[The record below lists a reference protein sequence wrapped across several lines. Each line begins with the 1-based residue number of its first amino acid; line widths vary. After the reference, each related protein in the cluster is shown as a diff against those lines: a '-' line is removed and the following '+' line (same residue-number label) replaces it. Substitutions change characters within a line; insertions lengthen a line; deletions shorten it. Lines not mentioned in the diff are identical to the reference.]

1 MANVNVTINLPA
13 LPDNDIWWANSAA
26 WQAYWNSATLTIS
39 IDPATTAAYGVVK
52 MAATVAFVPLA
63 IANQDFVNLIIDD
76 VPNLVPTQANFN
88 ELKTAVAN
96 LNTSIAA
103 LRTAM
108 SNAGQIN
115 NP

>member
-1 MANVNVTINLPA
+1 MANVNVNINLPA

-39 IDPATTAAYGVVK
+39 VDMATTAAAGVVK
-52 MAATVAFVPLA
+52 MAATVAFVPSG
-63 IANQDFVNLIIDD
+63 IANQDFANLIIDG
-76 VPNLVPTQANFN
+76 VPVVVPTQANFN
-88 ELKTAVAN
+88 ELKAAVAN

-108 SNAGQIN
+108 VNAGQIN
-115 NP
+115 NA